1 MLIVSQVRKS
11 DLKILE
17 SLKALVVE
25 QSTNHN
31 AFLPTVNQEW
41 QTENL
46 LLQWFSICAAFWQ
59 HTKLEKLFALGGAE
73 G

>member
-1 MLIVSQVRKS
+1 M
-11 DLKILE
+11 E
-17 SLKALVVE
+17 ALVVE

-59 HTKLEKLFALGGAE
+59 HTKLEKLFALGVQKAKAGLLTRKCS
-73 G
+73 

>member
-1 MLIVSQVRKS
+1 M
-11 DLKILE
+11 E
-17 SLKALVVE
+17 ALVVE